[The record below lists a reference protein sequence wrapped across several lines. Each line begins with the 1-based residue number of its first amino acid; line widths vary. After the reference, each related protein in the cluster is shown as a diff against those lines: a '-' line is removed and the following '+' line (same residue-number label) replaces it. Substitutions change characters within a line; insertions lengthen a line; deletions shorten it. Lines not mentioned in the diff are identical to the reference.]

1 MGKIETNGWKKFPCE
16 KLFEC
21 KNTGN
26 ILARDVIDGS
36 GTTPYV
42 TASAFNNGVFGYIDA
57 SGYDIIP
64 GHCILVGGKTFTI
77 TYQKKDFV
85 SNDSHNFTIRV
96 RGANISELSY
106 LFLTTMI
113 YEYFGQKYSWNDA
126 VTKSRLLA
134 ESIPLP
140 TDTNGNP
147 DWLYMENYMKK
158 IMSESAASLSILE
171 NIKQVDDEKHKIDTS
186 RWGTFHLYDDCLF
199 DIDMGTKLD
208 KAKMTSINP
217 SVNFVGR
224 ANTNN
229 GITDRVDLI
238 NGLPPY
244 LAGNMTLSL
253 GGEYLG
259 SCFIQPDQFYT
270 SQNVVV
276 LIPKHEMS
284 DNVKQF
290 ISVMVFREGRLHYKA
305 FVEELNKHIKTDFVI
320 RLPVTNDGEPDWQ
333 YMEDYMQDM
342 MQAAENNINALS
354 DVII

>member
-1 MGKIETNGWKKFPCE
+1 MGKIETNEWKKFPCKE
-16 KLFEC
+16 LFEC
-21 KNTGN
+21 KNTGS

-36 GTTPYV
+36 GITPYV

-57 SGYDIIP
+57 SEYDIIP
-64 GHCILVGGKTFTI
+64 GHCILIGGKTFTV

-85 SNDSHNFTIRV
+85 SNDSHNFTVRV
-96 RGANISELSY
+96 KGADISELSY
-106 LFLTTMI
+106 LFLTTLI
-113 YEYFGQKYSWNDA
+113 YVYFGQKYSWDDS
-126 VTKSRLLA
+126 VTIDRLMS

-140 TDTNGNP
+140 ADTNGDP
-147 DWLYMENYMKK
+147 DWIYMENYIKK
-158 IMSESAASLSILE
+158 IMTESEVGLSILD
-171 NIKQVDDEKHKIDTS
+171 NMNQTDSEKHKIDTD
-186 RWGTFHLYDDCLF
+186 RWGLFHLYDECLF

-229 GITDRVDLI
+229 GITDCVDLI
-238 NGLPPY
+238 DGIPPY

-259 SCFIQPDQFYT
+259 SCFIQPAQFYT

-284 DNVKQF
+284 DNVKRF
-290 ISVMVFREGRLHYKA
+290 ISAMIFREGRLHYKA

-320 RLPVTNDGEPDWQ
+320 KLPITNKGEPDWQ
-333 YMEDYMQDM
+333 YMENYMQTM
-342 MQAAENNINALS
+342 MQVAENNINLIS
-354 DVII
+354 DAIL